1 MNKVID
7 YTKNCNVSRRKAKG
21 LSKKREQQKE
31 ETRAALMASA
41 RALFVERGYDETTMR
56 HLAQHAGVAT
66 GTVFAHF
73 PDKPSLLAAIF
84 YDFIEE
90 TMEGAYASLDR
101 GAGMEAQLEHVVRC
115 LFTRYAE
122 NPTLSQTLVKHIF
135 FLGGAC
141 GEQMTAQGM
150 AFLGWIGGLLERER
164 AQGRLRED
172 LDIGL
177 ASLGIWSHYQM
188 ALIGGLREKME
199 PVERFV
205 GVFSRLLAQSL
216 RGYRMGGGL

>member
-1 MNKVID
+1 
-7 YTKNCNVSRRKAKG
+7 
-21 LSKKREQQKE
+21 
-31 ETRAALMASA
+31 MASA
-41 RALFVERGYDETTMR
+41 RVLFVERGYDETTMR

-101 GAGMEAQLEHVVRC
+101 TGTMEAQLEHMMHC

-122 NPTLSQTLVKHIF
+122 NSSLSRTLVQHIF
-135 FLGGAC
+135 FLK
-141 GEQMTAQGM
+141 GEWGERMTAQAAG
-150 AFLGWIGGLLERER
+150 FLDWVGSLLERER
-164 AQGRLRED
+164 AAGRLHED
-172 LDIGL
+172 LDISL
-177 ASLGIWSHYQM
+177 ACMGVWSHYQL
-188 ALIGGLREKME
+188 ALIFGLREGME
-199 PVERFV
+199 PVEDFV
-205 GVFSRLLAQSL
+205 GLFLRLLEQSL